1 MATIDRL
8 PEIEQLEIISHSFH
22 QFALKYYDVNT
33 EFNFLELTL
42 LATKHLSMRSRS
54 NVIYKLAKAIGTMR
68 PNGLDSRL
76 PAKRMPMGLLEY
88 IANFY
93 NVENYQHVSFT

>member
-1 MATIDRL
+1 MC
-8 PEIEQLEIISHSFH
+8 SH
-22 QFALKYYDVNT
+22 
-33 EFNFLELTL
+33 
-42 LATKHLSMRSRS
+42 S
-54 NVIYKLAKAIGTMR
+54 NVIYKLAKAIGSMH

-93 NVENYQHVSFT
+93 NVENYQHVSLHNINIHSDDGLEKEYLDELLW

>member
-1 MATIDRL
+1 MATVERL

-22 QFALKYYDVNT
+22 QFALKYYDVDI

-42 LATKHLSMRSRS
+42 LVTKHLSLCSHS
-54 NVIYKLAKAIGTMR
+54 NAIYKFTKAIGTMR

-76 PAKRMPMGLLEY
+76 SPKRMPMGLLEY
-88 IANFY
+88 VY
-93 NVENYQHVSFT
+93 SQLL